1 MRKAEVIKELIDWM
15 KKQFGDGAELLLY
28 PRLNIRDGI
37 DKELEIVSDFP
48 RKYVRDGK
56 ERFAILVTDG
66 STTYRL
72 DLSGLKVIQCI
83 TSMLM
88 KYDSLRGRKI
98 RIKSGLSE
106 DGRFIVNVEE
116 LPWVSGGGE
125 EGGEE

>member
-1 MRKAEVIKELIDWM
+1 M
-15 KKQFGDGAELLLY
+15 LLY

-37 DKELEIVSDFP
+37 DKELEIVSDYP
-48 RKYVRDGK
+48 RKYTRDGK

-66 STTYRL
+66 QQTYRL

>member
-1 MRKAEVIKELIDWM
+1 VRKAEIIKELIDWM
-15 KKQFGDGAELLLY
+15 RKQFGEGAELLLY
-28 PRLNIRDGI
+28 PRLNIRDGV
-37 DKELEIVSDFP
+37 DKELEIVSDYP

-98 RIKSGLSE
+98 RIKSGLNE
-106 DGRFIVNVEE
+106 EGRFVVEVNEV
-116 LPWVSGGGE
+116 PWLSGGEGEHGE
-125 EGGEE
+125 E

>member
-1 MRKAEVIKELIDWM
+1 MRKAEIIKELIDWM
-15 KKQFGDGAELLLY
+15 RKQFGEGAELLLY
-28 PRLNIRDGI
+28 PRLNIRDGV
-37 DKELEIVSDFP
+37 DKELEIVSDYP

-98 RIKSGLSE
+98 RIKSGLNE
-106 DGRFIVNVEE
+106 EGRFVVEVNEV
-116 LPWVSGGGE
+116 PWLSGGEGEHGE
-125 EGGEE
+125 E